1 VSNIAGQGAP
11 LGANDSGSDVT
22 PPNVRPAAATWRPA
36 TDEYEYQPLR
46 IDARVSRSAAA
57 TMLAIRAE
65 FSGWELARVLRF
77 PDGSRRV
84 WLRRRRS
91 PGLLPD
97 VTP

>member
-1 VSNIAGQGAP
+1 MAWSP
-11 LGANDSGSDVT
+11 
-22 PPNVRPAAATWRPA
+22 
-36 TDEYEYQPLR
+36 TDDFDYQPLR

>member
-1 VSNIAGQGAP
+1 MRNIAGQGSP
-11 LGANDSGSDVT
+11 LEANDADSSQPSRRLPT
-22 PPNVRPAAATWRPA
+22 ASSWRPA

-77 PDGSRRV
+77 SDGSRRV

-97 VTP
+97 LTP